1 MNARTMWLSAA
12 VVGGLM
18 VVASGDTGRLAAQA
32 MVSQQM
38 PARDAQVTPTGPGRI
53 TGVLVTDETDPKPVR
68 RAEVRAVLAGAS
80 PRTAITDANGRF
92 SFDALP
98 YGRYTIEASKAGFV
112 RVAYGARRWDRA
124 GTPITLGPGSLTH
137 DVSLR
142 LPRGAAITGRIVDE
156 FGAAA
161 LGARVNVQMVRMVN
175 GERSVQPILLA
186 GAVTSDTVDD
196 RGQFRLY
203 GLPPGDYVVSA
214 QPRMV
219 GTGDIGRLTDAEIRA
234 AEQALAAMTPSTQNA
249 PPPPTTLGFSQVF
262 YPGANNAGGAVPI
275 TLQQGEERS
284 NIDFPIALVRTAAI
298 EGMVVVPG
306 DVNPAS
312 VQLSLTLKADMS
324 VTEIAMPA
332 GGAGNVMMFT
342 TSSMVSGA
350 RRVNPDGT
358 FTYGGVAPGAYVL
371 SARANRQG
379 GAVLWA
385 ETDVTID
392 GSPVSGV
399 SLVLQEGLT
408 LTGRLTAEAEG
419 VDAPENWSR
428 ARITLVP
435 ANTGGGA
442 AMMVSNN
449 TTVTADGTFTVRNV
463 VPGRYRLIANFSSPE
478 ATWQAKSAVF
488 KGVDAL
494 DAVLEVSGQEPLGE
508 GLITF
513 TNRTQDLSGTLSDA
527 SQRPATEYTV
537 VLFPTDTAQW
547 SSSRRFRTARPGT
560 DGKFSFVGIP
570 SGVYR
575 LAAVTDIGQEELR
588 DRAILQELVPASL
601 EVRVGDGEKKVQ
613 DLRIA
618 K

>member
-1 MNARTMWLSAA
+1 MKARVLWLSTA
-12 VVGGLM
+12 VIGGLI
-18 VVASGDTGRLAAQA
+18 GLAAFETRALDAQV
-32 MVSQQM
+32 MTSQQM
-38 PARDAQVTPTGPGRI
+38 PARDAQVAPTGPGRI

-92 SFDALP
+92 SFEALP
-98 YGRYTIEASKAGFV
+98 YGRYTIEATKAGYV

-137 DVSLR
+137 DLSMR

-156 FGAAA
+156 FGAPA
-161 LGARVNVQMVRMVN
+161 LGARGNVQMVRTVN

-186 GAVTSDTVDD
+186 GAVTSDAVDD

-234 AEQALAAMTPSTQNA
+234 AEQAIASMTPTAQNA

-262 YPGANNAGGAVPI
+262 YPGANNVGGAVPI
-275 TLQQGEERS
+275 TLQSGEERT

-312 VQLSLTLKADMS
+312 VQLSLTLKSDMTA
-324 VTEIAMPA
+324 TEIAMPA
-332 GGAGNVMMFT
+332 GGTGNVMMFT
-342 TSSMVSGA
+342 SSSVTMGG
-350 RRVNPDGT
+350 RRVNADGT

-385 ETDVTID
+385 ETDVIVD
-392 GSPVSGV
+392 GSTVSGV
-399 SLVLQEGLT
+399 SLALQEGLT
-408 LTGRLTAEAEG
+408 LTGRLVADADG

-428 ARITLVP
+428 ARINLIP
-435 ANTGGGA
+435 ASLTGGA
-442 AMMVSNN
+442 AMMMGNN
-449 TTVTADGTFTVRNV
+449 TTVTPEGTFTIRNV
-463 VPGRYRLIANFSSPE
+463 VPGRYRMVANFSSPE
-478 ATWQAKSAVF
+478 ATWQTKSAVF

-494 DAVLEVSGQEPLGE
+494 DGVLEVSGQEPLGE
-508 GLITF
+508 GVVTF
-513 TNRTQDLSGTLSDA
+513 TNRTQELNGTLSDA
-527 SQRPATEYTV
+527 TQRPATEYTV
-537 VLFPTDTAQW
+537 VLFPTDKAQW
-547 SSSRRFRTARPGT
+547 LSSRRFRTARPGT
-560 DGKFSFVGIP
+560 DGKFSFTGIP
-570 SGVYR
+570 AGVYR

-588 DRAILQELVPASL
+588 DFAILQELVPASL

-618 K
+618 R